1 MAVKTV
7 LKDEEVK
14 TTGKI
19 PQFLSA
25 GGYKA
30 KAHSQKQLDRAAL
43 KSGVSLQRQAAGN
56 HIPVSAAQ
64 WRKVTAKKKGDTCE
78 ISASAKKQS
87 QAAVAERGDEAEA
100 Q

>member
-7 LKDEEVK
+7 LKDKEVE
-14 TTGKI
+14 TSGKI

-43 KSGVSLQRQAAGN
+43 KSG
-56 HIPVSAAQ
+56 
-64 WRKVTAKKKGDTCE
+64 
-78 ISASAKKQS
+78 SAK
-87 QAAVAERGDEAEA
+87 ADVFFYGC
-100 Q
+100 